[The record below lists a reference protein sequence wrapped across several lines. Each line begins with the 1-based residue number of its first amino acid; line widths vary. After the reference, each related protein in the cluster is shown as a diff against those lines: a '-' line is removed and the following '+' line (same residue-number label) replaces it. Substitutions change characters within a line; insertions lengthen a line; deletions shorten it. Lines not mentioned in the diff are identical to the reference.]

1 MGLRPHRRSGATV
14 KSPGAFLLAVFLAV
28 SLAPAWSQ
36 TTDSDFASLTVCLQ
50 TNDPPLSVRAGNEPS
65 GFALALSRVIAQ
77 RLGREL
83 RIQWFVSRDD
93 PDASL
98 PKQANAIMSYGRC
111 QLMAEFPLVAGMLE
125 PARSPTAKLP
135 PFQGAAPDDR
145 RKWVKLGELMATRP
159 YRFDV
164 LTVVLAARVADRHV
178 RKLTDLDGLK
188 IGVQTATLPDAISM
202 YYGGGSLAD
211 HVAHLRDTPDL
222 FEGLQS
228 GAIDAA
234 FVNLR
239 AFDAWRLLHGSDG
252 LAPTGYMHSVGFN
265 MGFVGL
271 VSNKALIE
279 QVDAVLADLQA
290 HDAIEPLA
298 ASAGL
303 SFVPPRPPNVQTD
316 VGPAAL
322 RGD

>member
-1 MGLRPHRRSGATV
+1 V
-14 KSPGAFLLAVFLAV
+14 KLPGAFVLAVLLATSV
-28 SLAPAWSQ
+28 APAWSQ
-36 TTDSDFASLTVCLQ
+36 TADSDPASLTVCLQ
-50 TNDPPLSVRAGNEPS
+50 TNDPPLSVRSGNEPS

-98 PKQANAIMSYGRC
+98 PKQVDALMSYGRC
-111 QLMAEFPLVAGMLE
+111 QLVAEFPLVAGMLE
-125 PARSPTAKLP
+125 PPRSPTAKLP
-135 PFQGAAPDDR
+135 PFEGAAPDDR

-159 YRFDV
+159 YRSDV
-164 LTVVLAARVADRHV
+164 LTVVLATRDADRQV

-188 IGVQTATLPDAISM
+188 IGVQTATLPDAIAM
-202 YYGGGSLAD
+202 YYAGGSLTE
-211 HVAHLRDTPDL
+211 HVVHLRDTHDL

-228 GAIDAA
+228 GDIDAA

-239 AFDAWRLLHGSDG
+239 ALDAWRLRHGSDG
-252 LAPTGYMHSVGFN
+252 LAPTSYRHSIGFN

-271 VSNKALIE
+271 VSNKALID
-279 QVDAVLADLQA
+279 QVDAALDELQA
-290 HDAIEPLA
+290 HGAIEPLA

-303 SFVPPRPPNVQTD
+303 SFVPPKPPDVQPD
-316 VGPAAL
+316 VGPARL

>member
-1 MGLRPHRRSGATV
+1 V
-14 KSPGAFLLAVFLAV
+14 KLPGAFVLAVLLAA

-36 TTDSDFASLTVCLQ
+36 TTDSDPASLTVCLQ
-50 TNDPPLSVRAGNEPS
+50 SNDPPLSVRAGNEPS

-83 RIQWFVSRDD
+83 RMQWFVSRDD

-98 PKQANAIMSYGRC
+98 PKQANALMSYGRC

-125 PARSPTAKLP
+125 PPRSPAAKLP
-135 PFQGAAPDDR
+135 PFEGATPDDR

-159 YRFDV
+159 YRLDV
-164 LTVVLAARVADRHV
+164 LTVVLAARIVDRHV

-188 IGVQTATLPDAISM
+188 IGVQTATLPDAIAM
-202 YYGGGSLAD
+202 YYGGGSLME
-211 HVAHLRDTPDL
+211 HVVHLRDTHDL
-222 FEGLQS
+222 FEELQS
-228 GAIDAA
+228 GDIDAA

-239 AFDAWRLLHGSDG
+239 AFDAWRLRHGSDG
-252 LAPTGYMHSVGFN
+252 LAPTGYIHSVGFN

-271 VSNKALIE
+271 VSNKPLIE
-279 QVDAVLADLQA
+279 QVDAVLADLQT
-290 HDAIEPLA
+290 HGAIEPLA

-303 SFVPPRPPNVQTD
+303 SFVPPKSPDVQLD

-322 RGD
+322 KGD